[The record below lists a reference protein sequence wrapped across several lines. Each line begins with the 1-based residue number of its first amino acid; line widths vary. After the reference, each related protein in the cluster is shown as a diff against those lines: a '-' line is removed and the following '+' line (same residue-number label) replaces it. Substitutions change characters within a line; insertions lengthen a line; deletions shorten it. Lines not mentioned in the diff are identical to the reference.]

1 MQGSPLIGAAIIL
14 AVLAMMVIPLRR
26 LTNAPAAAMAAPAP
40 GVAAAGAARV
50 HLELE
55 SSHAPFSFEIS
66 HLGKT
71 IWKGDAREKTVASDV
86 AMEFPKEGVDLGIA
100 ISWPGDA
107 SREAV
112 KLAVTAGNEAT
123 VEKTLW
129 GSAKAEDVLT
139 FP

>member
-1 MQGSPLIGAAIIL
+1 VSAAI
-14 AVLAMMVIPLRR
+14 
-26 LTNAPAAAMAAPAP
+26 TAPAAEGSPKAAP
-40 GVAAAGAARV
+40 V

-55 SSHAPFSFEIS
+55 SSHAPFSYEVS
-66 HLGKT
+66 HLGKV
-71 IWKGDAREKTVASDV
+71 IWKGDALEKTAATDV

-112 KLAVTAGNEAT
+112 KLAVTESDST
-123 VEKTLW
+123 MEKTLW
-129 GSAKAEDVLT
+129 GEAKIEDVLT